1 MDESMRGPVAV
12 VAEVVALGLI
22 LIFVEDT
29 VVRVALG
36 LLMGMLLARSALIAG
51 KLEEADGPPSGLDDR
66 RQDHLFR
73 HWINVLLKKVR
84 EFHTVCQ
91 GVATGGVNM
100 AVGQLRIHEIEKEIQ
115 ELLSQVTDSAK
126 PSDMKKRGRRSGS
139 GSARQS
145 PKVYGES
152 SESG

>member
-1 MDESMRGPVAV
+1 MRGPLIV
-12 VAEVVALGLI
+12 VEIVALGAI
-22 LIFVEDT
+22 LAFVEDA

-36 LLMGMLLARSALIAG
+36 LVVGVLLARAALISG
-51 KLEEADGPPSGLDDR
+51 RSEEAEGPPSGLDDR

-73 HWINVLLKKVR
+73 HWVNVLLKKVR

-126 PSDMKKRGRRSGS
+126 PEDIKKRGRRKSTTPRPRG
-139 GSARQS
+139 R
-145 PKVYGES
+145 GES
-152 SESG
+152 

>member
-1 MDESMRGPVAV
+1 MNESMRGPLIV
-12 VAEVVALGLI
+12 VEIVALGAI
-22 LIFVEDT
+22 LAFVDDT

-36 LLMGMLLARSALIAG
+36 LLVGLLLARGALLTG
-51 KLEEADGPPSGLDDR
+51 KTQEEDGPPAGLDDR

-115 ELLSQVTDSAK
+115 ELLTQVTESAK
-126 PSDMKKRGRRSGS
+126 PNEIKRRGQRAKPGGRK
-139 GSARQS
+139 
-145 PKVYGES
+145 PPDV
-152 SESG
+152 